1 LGHSPIVE
9 NWKGFRFNSCRK
21 LSVYSGAV
29 LKSRLASVDQELLY
43 AIRAIEVLLE
53 SGVGVAEAM
62 KHIADE
68 DYGEL
73 SVIFKQIFSDT
84 DSGRNFSDAMR
95 TQMRSTSSAGLRKVL
110 SSLIMSVEEDTN
122 VIDRLRSI
130 AEKEARDRRID
141 LDAFIDGLTATSE
154 QFLIVSIL
162 IPIIVVIGAVVNGLV
177 ESAKAA
183 GGGFMGNT
191 PTMPDTCVPA
201 LFLIATIAIAG
212 MVVQTK
218 SREPGV

>member
-1 LGHSPIVE
+1 M
-9 NWKGFRFNSCRK
+9 
-21 LSVYSGAV
+21 
-29 LKSRLASVDQELLY
+29 KSRLASVDQELLY

-68 DYGEL
+68 DYGDL
-73 SVIFKQIFSDT
+73 SVIFRQIFADT

-141 LDAFIDGLTATSE
+141 LDAFTEGLTATSE

-201 LFLIATIAIAG
+201 LFIIATILIAG

-218 SREPGV
+218 SRDPGV

>member
-1 LGHSPIVE
+1 M
-9 NWKGFRFNSCRK
+9 
-21 LSVYSGAV
+21 
-29 LKSRLASVDQELLY
+29 KSRLASVDQELLY

-95 TQMRSTSSAGLRKVL
+95 TQMRSTSSASLRKVL

-141 LDAFIDGLTATSE
+141 LDAFIEGLTATSE

>member
-1 LGHSPIVE
+1 M
-9 NWKGFRFNSCRK
+9 
-21 LSVYSGAV
+21 
-29 LKSRLASVDQELLY
+29 ASVDQELLY
-43 AIRAIEVLLE
+43 AVRAIEVLLE

-68 DYGEL
+68 DYGDL
-73 SVIFKQIFSDT
+73 SVVFRQIFSDT
-84 DSGRNFSDAMR
+84 DSGRSFGDSIR
-95 TQMRSTSSAGLRKVL
+95 TQMRATSSSGLRRVL
-110 SSLIMSVEEDTN
+110 ATLVMSVEEDTN

-130 AEKEARDRRID
+130 AEKESRDRRVD
-141 LDAFIDGLTATSE
+141 LDAFIEGLTATSE

-191 PTMPDTCVPA
+191 PTMPDACVPA
-201 LFLIATIAIAG
+201 LFIIATIAIAG

-218 SREPGV
+218 SKEPGV

>member
-1 LGHSPIVE
+1 M
-9 NWKGFRFNSCRK
+9 
-21 LSVYSGAV
+21 
-29 LKSRLASVDQELLY
+29 KSRLASVDQELLY

-73 SVIFKQIFSDT
+73 SVIFRQIFSDT

-130 AEKEARDRRID
+130 AEKEARERRID
-141 LDAFIDGLTATSE
+141 LDAFTVGLTATSE

-201 LFLIATIAIAG
+201 LFIIATILIAG

-218 SREPGV
+218 SRDPGV

>member
-1 LGHSPIVE
+1 
-9 NWKGFRFNSCRK
+9 
-21 LSVYSGAV
+21 

-68 DYGEL
+68 DYGDL
-73 SVIFKQIFSDT
+73 SVIFRQIFSDT

-95 TQMRSTSSAGLRKVL
+95 TQMRSTNSAGLRKVL

-141 LDAFIDGLTATSE
+141 LDAYIDGLTATSE

-191 PTMPDTCVPA
+191 PTMPDSCVPA